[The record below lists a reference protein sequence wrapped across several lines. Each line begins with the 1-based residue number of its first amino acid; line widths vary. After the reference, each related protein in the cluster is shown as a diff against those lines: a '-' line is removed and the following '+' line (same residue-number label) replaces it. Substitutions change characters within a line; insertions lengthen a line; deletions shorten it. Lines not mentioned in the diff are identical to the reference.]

1 MLPVPERLPRLSVA
15 SASRCPETGAFRFT
29 FEVDGR
35 EVRADLTVAFLE
47 DKGLAY
53 LRHVTLDR
61 VIDASL
67 ATERALSAWVDA
79 NQDACFDAALS
90 AGEGL

>member
-1 MLPVPERLPRLSVA
+1 MHPAQSSFDLHAETA
-15 SASRCPETGAFRFT
+15 ASRCPETGAFRFT

-47 DKGLAY
+47 EKGLAW
-53 LRHVTLDR
+53 LRFVTLDR
-61 VIDASL
+61 VVDADL

-79 NQDACFDAALS
+79 HQDACFEAAL
-90 AGEGL
+90 AAQEGL